1 MAFSKCYPN
10 QSPVTVFNLT
20 MWDIFPPLKVTSLL
34 LGWGNLCFSFL
45 FDQLLYSKITSQF
58 STWSYLI
65 NKAELG
71 GFQLSLVK
79 PPPTQGTLGIFK
91 PTAAS
96 ILVV

>member
-45 FDQLLYSKITSQF
+45 FDQLLYSKITSQLELLNQQGRAWWF
-58 STWSYLI
+58 STVIS
-65 NKAELG
+65 ET
-71 GFQLSLVK
+71 
-79 PPPTQGTLGIFK
+79 PTHPRDTGDI
-91 PTAAS
+91 
-96 ILVV
+96 